1 MLSRLLDNKIS
12 LGNRLQ
18 LIWRQQRTL
27 HHLQA
32 LAGIVISP
40 AHRSG
45 QDSTVSECLGQ
56 HLRRLTVWC
65 EATEDGVLAVVL
77 NYFASFFSVVL
88 FKLCQG
94 LNDRHQRQAAGTAC

>member
-12 LGNRLQ
+12 LGNGLQ

-32 LAGIVISP
+32 LAWIVLSP
-40 AHRSG
+40 AHRSR
-45 QDSTVSECLGQ
+45 QNSTVSECLGQ
-56 HLRRLTVWC
+56 HLRRLTIWC

-77 NYFASFFSVVL
+77 NNFASFFSVVL
-88 FKLCQG
+88 FKLRYLVALG
-94 LNDRHQRQAAGTAC
+94 LLCPSAF